1 MNKDQVAGT
10 AEKLKGKVN
19 EAVGTATNDPAQQVK
34 GNVQQAKGEAQ
45 KQFGNAREDVKKSH
59 S

>member
-1 MNKDQVAGT
+1 
-10 AEKLKGKVN
+10 
-19 EAVGTATNDPAQQVK
+19 
-34 GNVQQAKGEAQ
+34 VQQAKGEAQ